1 MAAILYSPNI
11 GVAGTVSRKGAS
23 HMQSYPVDSTKPL
36 AAYGR
41 AVKSQAS
48 DGAVVPLEDGD
59 AISTVIGFLVRPFPA
74 SGAPLQNAGFDV
86 QTPNP
91 IMMQDVLR
99 RGYMTVVLKGVAR
112 PSPRDPVYIRTSAP
126 TATSALGDI
135 EAAAGA
141 GLVPLATAVFSG
153 FADQK
158 GNVEIEFNI

>member
-1 MAAILYSPNI
+1 MTAILFGPNI
-11 GVAGTVSRKGAS
+11 GVAGSVSRKGAS

-36 AAYGR
+36 TSYGR
-41 AVKSQAS
+41 AVKSQSS
-48 DGAVVPLEDGD
+48 DGSVIPIEDGD

-112 PSPRDPVYIRTSAP
+112 PSPRDPVYIRTSLP
-126 TATSALGDI
+126 TATSALGDV

-141 GLVPLATAVFSG
+141 GLEPLPSAVFSG

-158 GNVEIEFNI
+158 GNVEIEYNI